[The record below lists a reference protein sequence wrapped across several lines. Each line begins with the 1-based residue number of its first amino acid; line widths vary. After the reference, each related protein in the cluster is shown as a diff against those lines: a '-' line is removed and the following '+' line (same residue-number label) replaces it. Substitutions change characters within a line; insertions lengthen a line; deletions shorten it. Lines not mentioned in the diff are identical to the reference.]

1 MRKIGKNNLIADG
14 KLLHMRYCAHILN
27 LIVNDGLDKLKYAI
41 ENIRDS
47 VAYWIATLKRV
58 EKFEEIAKHCKVKI
72 GQKKYNLI
80 ARLDRIQHSKCLA
93 LYCHTRLSSLEL
105 VVWIDNILVY
115 QVKKNESLLLMLW
128 RGLVCSMTSLN
139 YFLGLIM

>member
-47 VAYWIATLKRV
+47 VAYWTATLKKV
-58 EKFEEIAKHCKVKI
+58 ENFEEIAKHCKVKI
-72 GQKKYNLI
+72 GQKN
-80 ARLDRIQHSKCLA
+80 
-93 LYCHTRLSSLEL
+93 T
-105 VVWIDNILVY
+105 
-115 QVKKNESLLLMLW
+115 
-128 RGLVCSMTSLN
+128 T
-139 YFLGLIM
+139 